1 MSKLLTYDEY
11 QEKIKNLK
19 NMSDVSNFAKTLVAP
34 VIQEMLDAEM
44 ENHLWY
50 PKNSILWNSS
60 WNSRNWYSKKTIK
73 WDFWNSEI
81 NIPRDRK
88 WEFNPIAVKKY
99 ETVESGL
106 EEKVVSMYAKWMTT
120 SDINSHLKDIYIE

>member
-44 ENHLWY
+44 ENHL
-50 PKNSILWNSS
+50 
-60 WNSRNWYSKKTIK
+60 
-73 WDFWNSEI
+73 
-81 NIPRDRK
+81 
-88 WEFNPIAVKKY
+88 
-99 ETVESGL
+99 
-106 EEKVVSMYAKWMTT
+106 
-120 SDINSHLKDIYIE
+120 